1 MTTTSATPLADT
13 TVPRGPAIYFD
24 GTCSARNDV
33 VVEAA
38 TAGLQIY
45 SADRRLLDEWLYAEL
60 RRQASPD
67 GVLRLGRHGE
77 TLLARLEVRDA
88 ALAAAIEDRAVT
100 LDRDGAAE
108 RKLRRKV
115 VLLSLAAVVSLIVT
129 AIVGVPVLAARLT
142 PLIPVSVEQKL
153 GNAVDKQVHATLD
166 TKHLGAAFV
175 CGAGANG
182 AAGRAALD
190 KLVGKLTT
198 AAALPYPLQVDVVR
212 RADFNA
218 FALPGGHI
226 YVFEGLID
234 RARAPD
240 ELAGVLSHEIG
251 HVAHRDGTRTV
262 LQAAG
267 LSFLF
272 GMMLGDFVGGGAVVI
287 AAKTVLRSSYS
298 RQVEAAADT
307 YSVGL
312 MGKVGGDPRALAAIL
327 ERVMADKDEGIKILS
342 DHPDTKDRIVAIN
355 AVAPAGARTPL
366 LGAADWAA
374 LKRICAPP
382 ASATAPAG
390 GTVPAGATVSASG
403 TAAVSVTTSGKASA
417 SETPPAGGTAAAG
430 GQKLKPDSDGATP
443 NH

>member
-1 MTTTSATPLADT
+1 MTLSADTPAAETATPS
-13 TVPRGPAIYFD
+13 GPAIYFD

-38 TAGLQIY
+38 TAGLQIF
-45 SADRRLLDEWLYAEL
+45 STDRRLLDEWLYPEL
-60 RRQASPD
+60 RRQAAPD

-77 TLLARLEVRDA
+77 TLLARLEIRDA

-100 LDRDGAAE
+100 LDRGGAAE
-108 RKLRRKV
+108 RRLRRKV
-115 VLLSLAAVVSLIVT
+115 VILSLAAVVSLIFT
-129 AIVGVPVLAARLT
+129 GIIGVPVLATRLT

-153 GNAVDKQVHATLD
+153 GNAVDSQIRATLD
-166 TKHLGAAFV
+166 TKHLGAGFV
-175 CGAGANG
+175 CGSGANG

-190 KLVGKLTT
+190 KLVGKLKT
-198 AAALPYPLQVDVVR
+198 AAALPYPLHVDVVR

-226 YVFEGLID
+226 YVFQGLID
-234 RARAPD
+234 RAQAPD

-251 HVAHRDGTRTV
+251 HVVHRDGTRTV

-298 RQVEAAADT
+298 RGVETAADG
-307 YSVGL
+307 YSVIL
-312 MGKVGGDPRALAAIL
+312 MSKVGGDPRALAAIL
-327 ERVMADKDEGIKILS
+327 ARALADKDEGIKILN
-342 DHPDTKDRIVAIN
+342 DHPDTKDRVVAIN
-355 AVAPAGARTPL
+355 AGAPTGATTPL

-374 LKRICAPP
+374 LKQICAPAP
-382 ASATAPAG
+382 ASAPA
-390 GTVPAGATVSASG
+390 
-403 TAAVSVTTSGKASA
+403 
-417 SETPPAGGTAAAG
+417 PAGGTAAASG
-430 GQKLKPDSDGATP
+430 TTAAGGTTSSKASAGEPAPASGTAAGSGQK
-443 NH
+443 

>member
-1 MTTTSATPLADT
+1 MTLSADT
-13 TVPRGPAIYFD
+13 PTAETAMPSGPAIYFD

-33 VVEAA
+33 VVEAS
-38 TAGLQIY
+38 TASLQIFG
-45 SADRRLLDEWLYAEL
+45 ADRRLLDEWLYAEL
-60 RRQASPD
+60 RRQAAPD
-67 GVLRLGRHGE
+67 GVLRLGRSGE

-100 LDRDGAAE
+100 LDRGGTAE

-115 VLLSLAAVVSLIVT
+115 VILSLAAVLSLIVT
-129 AIVGVPVLAARLT
+129 AIIGVPVLTARLT
-142 PLIPVSVEQKL
+142 PLIPISIEQKL
-153 GNAVDKQVHATLD
+153 GNAVDKQIRDTLD
-166 TKHLGAAFV
+166 TKHLGAAFM
-175 CGAGANG
+175 CGTGASG
-182 AAGRAALD
+182 AAGQAALD
-190 KLVGKLTT
+190 KLVGKLKT
-198 AAALPYPLQVDVVR
+198 ATALPYPLHVDVVR

-226 YVFEGLID
+226 YVFQGLID
-234 RARAPD
+234 RAQSPD

-262 LQAAG
+262 LQTAG

-298 RQVEAAADT
+298 RRVEAAADT
-307 YSVGL
+307 YSVDL
-312 MGKVGGDPRALAAIL
+312 MHKVGGDPRALAAIL
-327 ERVMADKDEGIKILS
+327 ARVMADKDEGIKILS

-355 AVAPAGARTPL
+355 AVVPAGATTPL

-374 LKRICAPP
+374 LKQICAP
-382 ASATAPAG
+382 SAAGGTTPGG
-390 GTVPAGATVSASG
+390 GTVPASAAAPASG
-403 TAAVSVTTSGKASA
+403 KNPGSGTTPGS
-417 SETPPAGGTAAAG
+417 
-430 GQKLKPDSDGATP
+430 GQKMKAESDGATP

>member
-1 MTTTSATPLADT
+1 MTLTADPPAAET
-13 TVPRGPAIYFD
+13 APPSGPAIYFD

-33 VVEAA
+33 LVEAGA
-38 TAGLQIY
+38 AGLQIF
-45 SADRRLLDEWLYAEL
+45 SAGRHLLDEWLYAEL
-60 RRQASPD
+60 RRQAAPD

-88 ALAAAIEDRAVT
+88 ALASAIEDRAVT
-100 LDRDGAAE
+100 LDRGGVAE

-115 VLLSLAAVVSLIVT
+115 VILSLAAVVSLILT
-129 AIVGVPVLAARLT
+129 AIVGVPVLATRLT
-142 PLIPVSVEQKL
+142 PLIPVAVEQKL
-153 GNAVDKQVHATLD
+153 GNAVDSQVRATLD
-166 TKHLGAAFV
+166 TKHLGAGFV
-175 CGAGANG
+175 CGTGPSG

-190 KLVGKLTT
+190 KLVGRLKT
-198 AAALPYPLQVDVVR
+198 AAALPHPLRVDVVR

-226 YVFEGLID
+226 YVFQGLID
-234 RARAPD
+234 RAQAPD
-240 ELAGVLSHEIG
+240 ELAGVLAHEIG

-298 RQVEAAADT
+298 RQAEASADT
-307 YSVGL
+307 YSVVL
-312 MGKVGGDPRALAAIL
+312 MRKVGGDPRALATIL
-327 ERVMADKDEGIKILS
+327 ARVMADKDEGIKILA

-355 AVAPAGARTPL
+355 AVAPTSATTPL

-374 LKRICAPP
+374 LKQICAPLP
-382 ASATAPAG
+382 ASGAAP
-390 GTVPAGATVSASG
+390 ASG
-403 TAAVSVTTSGKASA
+403 TT
-417 SETPPAGGTAAAG
+417 AGG
-430 GQKLKPDSDGATP
+430 GQK
-443 NH
+443 

>member
-1 MTTTSATPLADT
+1 MTLTADT
-13 TVPRGPAIYFD
+13 PATETAPPRGPALFFD

-33 VVEAA
+33 VVEAG
-38 TAGLQIY
+38 TAGLQIF
-45 SADRRLLDEWLYAEL
+45 SADRHLLDEWLYAEL

-100 LDRDGAAE
+100 LDRGGTAE

-115 VLLSLAAVVSLIVT
+115 VILSLAAVVSLIFT
-129 AIVGVPVLAARLT
+129 AIIGVPVLATRVT
-142 PLIPVSVEQKL
+142 PLVPIAVEQKL
-153 GNAVDKQVHATLD
+153 GDAVDGQIRATLD

-175 CGAGANG
+175 CGSGANG

-190 KLVGKLTT
+190 KLVGRLQA
-198 AAALPYPLQVDVVR
+198 AAALPYPLRVDVVR
-212 RADFNA
+212 RPDFNA

-226 YVFEGLID
+226 YVFQGLID
-234 RARAPD
+234 RAQSPD
-240 ELAGVLSHEIG
+240 ELAGVLAHEIG

-287 AAKTVLRSSYS
+287 AAKTVVRSSYS
-298 RQVEAAADT
+298 RRVEAAADI
-307 YSVGL
+307 YSVSL
-312 MGKVGGDPRALAAIL
+312 MRKVGADPRALAVIL
-327 ERVMADKDEGIKILS
+327 ARVTADKDEGIKILA
-342 DHPDTKDRIVAIN
+342 DHPDTKDRVVAIN
-355 AVAPAGARTPL
+355 AIAPTGATTPL

-374 LKRICAPP
+374 LKQICAPTT
-382 ASATAPAG
+382 ASAPAPAG
-390 GTVPAGATVSASG
+390 GAASAGGTTAVSG
-403 TAAVSVTTSGKASA
+403 TASGKASA
-417 SETPPAGGTAAAG
+417 LAPASAAAG
-430 GQKLKPDSDGATP
+430 GTSAGGGQK
-443 NH
+443 

>member
-1 MTTTSATPLADT
+1 MTLTADT
-13 TVPRGPAIYFD
+13 PAVATAPSSGPAIYFD

-33 VVEAA
+33 VVEAG
-38 TAGLQIY
+38 TAGLQIF
-45 SADRRLLDEWLYAEL
+45 SADRHLLDEWLYAEL

-100 LDRDGAAE
+100 LDRGGTAE

-115 VLLSLAAVVSLIVT
+115 VILSLAAVVSLIFT
-129 AIVGVPVLAARLT
+129 AIIGVPVLATRVT
-142 PLIPVSVEQKL
+142 PLVPIAVEQKL
-153 GNAVDKQVHATLD
+153 GDAVDGQIRATLD

-175 CGAGANG
+175 CGSGANG

-190 KLVGKLTT
+190 KLVGRLQA
-198 AAALPYPLQVDVVR
+198 AAALPYPLRVDVVR
-212 RADFNA
+212 RPDFNA

-226 YVFEGLID
+226 YVFQGLID
-234 RARAPD
+234 RAQSPD
-240 ELAGVLSHEIG
+240 ELAGVLAHEIG

-287 AAKTVLRSSYS
+287 AAKTVVRSSYS
-298 RQVEAAADT
+298 RRVEAAADI
-307 YSVGL
+307 YSVSL
-312 MGKVGGDPRALAAIL
+312 MRKVGADPRALAVIL
-327 ERVMADKDEGIKILS
+327 ARVTADKDEGIKILA
-342 DHPDTKDRIVAIN
+342 DHPDTKDRVVAIN
-355 AVAPAGARTPL
+355 AIAPTGATTPL

-374 LKRICAPP
+374 LKQICAPTT
-382 ASATAPAG
+382 ASAPAPAG
-390 GTVPAGATVSASG
+390 GAASASG
-403 TAAVSVTTSGKASA
+403 TTAVSGTASGKASA
-417 SETPPAGGTAAAG
+417 LAPASAAAG
-430 GQKLKPDSDGATP
+430 GTSAGGGQK
-443 NH
+443 

>member
-1 MTTTSATPLADT
+1 MTTTSATPLAET

-38 TAGLQIY
+38 AAGLQIY

-60 RRQASPD
+60 RRQAATD

-115 VLLSLAAVVSLIVT
+115 VFLSLAAVVSLIVT

-234 RARAPD
+234 RAQAPD

-312 MGKVGGDPRALAAIL
+312 MGKVGGDPRALATIL
-327 ERVMADKDEGIKILS
+327 ARVMADKDEGIKILS

-390 GTVPAGATVSASG
+390 GTVPASG

-417 SETPPAGGTAAAG
+417 NETPPVGGTAAAG
-430 GQKLKPDSDGATP
+430 GQKLKPESDGATP